1 MSDSPRYPGPPWR
14 PFLALA
20 LTGASFCYFTSV
32 WKRHTLPLQA
42 AYLNDYL
49 RVSVGAADLPVKYT
63 LVYAGNRLALP
74 TDAGTLVKREGKV
87 NAPAFTRYLQQDIYE
102 GKTVWNVLLWP
113 LIGSSLVLLLSMS
126 LAFMFGRN
134 ESDEA
139 RNGRLLRGPRLISQW
154 RFNLP
159 MLFNKK
165 NRGFHIESK

>member
-63 LVYAGNRLALP
+63 LIYAGNR
-74 TDAGTLVKREGKV
+74 
-87 NAPAFTRYLQQDIYE
+87 
-102 GKTVWNVLLWP
+102 
-113 LIGSSLVLLLSMS
+113 
-126 LAFMFGRN
+126 RN

-165 NRGFHIESK
+165 NRGFYIETK